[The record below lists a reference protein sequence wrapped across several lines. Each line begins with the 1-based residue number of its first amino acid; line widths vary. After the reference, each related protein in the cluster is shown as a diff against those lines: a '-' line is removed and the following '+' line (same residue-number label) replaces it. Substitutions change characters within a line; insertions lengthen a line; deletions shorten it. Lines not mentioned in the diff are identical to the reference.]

1 LRAAGTVVQDT
12 LTMQVDSP
20 ALPITLQVIIRA
32 DASREIGHGHVMR
45 CLSLAAS
52 LRKRGAEVKF
62 FCRALE
68 GHAFSTIGQAGFH
81 VQPVGE
87 DAVIPP
93 CDWLIVDHYGLD
105 ARWESSQ
112 RGNAKKILVIDDL
125 ANRQHDCD
133 LLLDQNLNPEG
144 PVRYAPW
151 VPATCQQLL
160 GPHYA
165 LLHKN
170 FAIERAGLVP
180 RTGRIRRLLVCFG
193 GSDAPD
199 ATGRVV
205 DALSEAFPHLVLDV
219 VAGPANAHAAQLQ
232 ERSVWHPLITL
243 SVAVNDMARR
253 MAQADLFV
261 GAGGSMT
268 WERAAL
274 GLPGIT
280 LSIAS
285 NQVMLCAALAERGA
299 GVHLGPIESFD
310 VGHLQTQVAELI
322 DDAAR
327 MRAMAE
333 KLEALCDGGGA
344 RRVSKLMVEQ
354 TRRNA

>member
-1 LRAAGTVVQDT
+1 MSEPMRVV
-12 LTMQVDSP
+12 V
-20 ALPITLQVIIRA
+20 RA
-32 DASREIGHGHVMR
+32 DASREIGHGHIMR

-52 LRKRGAEVKF
+52 LRKRGAEVQF
-62 FCRALE
+62 FSRALE
-68 GHAFSTIGQAGFH
+68 GHAFSTVGQAGFH
-81 VQPVGE
+81 CQPVSA
-87 DAVIPP
+87 DTPIPP

-105 ARWESSQ
+105 AKWESAQ
-112 RGNAKKILVIDDL
+112 RGNARKILVIDDL

-133 LLLDQNLNPEG
+133 VLLDQNLNPEG
-144 PVRYAPW
+144 PSRYLPW
-151 VPATCQQLL
+151 VPAHCQQLL

-170 FAIERAGLVP
+170 FAVERAGLQP
-180 RTGRIRRLLVCFG
+180 RIGRVRRVLICFG

-205 DALSEAFPHLVLDV
+205 DALSEAFPHLVLDI
-219 VAGPANAHAAQLQ
+219 VAGPANSHAAQLQ
-232 ERSVWHPLITL
+232 ERCVWHPLITL
-243 SVAVNDMARR
+243 SVAVNDMAQR

-299 GVHLGPIESFD
+299 GIDLGPIENFSA
-310 VGHLQTQVAELI
+310 GSLQFQVARLI
-322 DDAAR
+322 DDAPR
-327 MRAMAE
+327 MRDMAE
-333 KLEALCDGGGA
+333 KLYALCDGRGA
-344 RRVSKLMVEQ
+344 RRVSKLMMS
-354 TRRNA
+354 APG

>member
-1 LRAAGTVVQDT
+1 MTE
-12 LTMQVDSP
+12 
-20 ALPITLQVIIRA
+20 PIRVIVRA
-32 DASREIGHGHVMR
+32 DASREIGHGHIMR
-45 CLSLAAS
+45 CLSLAAA
-52 LRKRGAEVKF
+52 LRKRGADVQF
-62 FCRALE
+62 FSRALE
-68 GHAFSTIGQAGFH
+68 GHAFSTVGQAGFH
-81 VQPVGE
+81 CQPVS
-87 DAVIPP
+87 DNAPIPA

-105 ARWESSQ
+105 AKWESAQ

-133 LLLDQNLNPEG
+133 VLLDQNLNPEG
-144 PVRYAPW
+144 PSRYLPW
-151 VPATCQQLL
+151 VPDHCQLLL

-170 FAIERAGLVP
+170 FVIERAGLQP
-180 RTGRIRRLLVCFG
+180 RTGRVRKVLICFG

-205 DALSEAFPHLVLDV
+205 DALSEAFPHLVLDI
-219 VAGPANAHAAQLQ
+219 VAGSANTHAAQLQ
-232 ERSVWHPLITL
+232 ERCVWHPLITL
-243 SVAVNDMARR
+243 SVAVNDMAQR
-253 MAQADLFV
+253 MANADLFV

-299 GVHLGPIESFD
+299 GIDLGPVETFSA
-310 VGHLQTQVAELI
+310 GSLQFQVARLI
-322 DDAAR
+322 DDAPR
-327 MRAMAE
+327 MRDMAE
-333 KLEALCDGGGA
+333 KLSALCDGRGA
-344 RRVSKLMVEQ
+344 RRVSKLMIG
-354 TRRNA
+354 APG